1 MNSSSSDSPDP
12 GADFL
17 HDRPPTLDFELPV
30 EPGYRELPPKG
41 SWEDGYRL
49 SLMALELVKNRPE
62 IWEQRNARMVNVE
75 FVL

>member
-1 MNSSSSDSPDP
+1 MTLRDAPTASAPD
-12 GADFL
+12 
-17 HDRPPTLDFELPV
+17 LDLELPIA
-30 EPGYRELPPKG
+30 PRWWSDPPKG
-41 SWEDGYRL
+41 SWEDGYQL